1 MRHLK
6 RIYLRFIILSLL
18 AGVSLFKV
26 YAQEGVVVDKIIAKV
41 DDFIV
46 LKSDLEKAYI
56 EFLSRGEFRGSNAR
70 CQILENLVV
79 NKMLVAKSL
88 IDSIEVSDE
97 EVQAMLSQKMDYL
110 ISQLGTVEELEA
122 YYGKTMEQFE
132 SELFD
137 MEKEQLI
144 IQRMQ
149 SEITSGLKVSPAE
162 VKKFFNNIPRDSLPY
177 FSTQV
182 KVGQIVKNPEPGKKQ
197 KEKVRKQLNEIRS
210 RILNGESFEAL
221 ARQYSE
227 DPGSGAKGG
236 QLPFYKRGDLAP
248 EFEATAMTLEPGE
261 LSMPVET
268 DFGLHLIELQEKRGN
283 TFRSRH
289 ILIIPKP
296 SEEDI
301 LKAEQFLD
309 SLRNMIMLDSITFQ
323 AAAKEY
329 SDDKSTSG
337 NGGYMLDAKGAALVP
352 IDQLDPNIFFTLDT
366 MEVGTLS
373 EPLEFQQPDGS
384 TAYRIIDYQKRVPP
398 HQANL
403 KQDYQRIATAALE
416 AKKAKILNE
425 WFESA
430 RENVYIEIDPEYDY
444 CHLLEQ

>member
-162 VKKFFNNIPRDSLPY
+162 VKKFFNIPHVTITSQRDVHVSC
-177 FSTQV
+177 S
-182 KVGQIVKNPEPGKKQ
+182 
-197 KEKVRKQLNEIRS
+197 
-210 RILNGESFEAL
+210 
-221 ARQYSE
+221 
-227 DPGSGAKGG
+227 
-236 QLPFYKRGDLAP
+236 
-248 EFEATAMTLEPGE
+248 
-261 LSMPVET
+261 
-268 DFGLHLIELQEKRGN
+268 
-283 TFRSRH
+283 
-289 ILIIPKP
+289 ILI
-296 SEEDI
+296 
-301 LKAEQFLD
+301 
-309 SLRNMIMLDSITFQ
+309 R
-323 AAAKEY
+323 
-329 SDDKSTSG
+329 
-337 NGGYMLDAKGAALVP
+337 
-352 IDQLDPNIFFTLDT
+352 
-366 MEVGTLS
+366 
-373 EPLEFQQPDGS
+373 
-384 TAYRIIDYQKRVPP
+384 
-398 HQANL
+398 
-403 KQDYQRIATAALE
+403 
-416 AKKAKILNE
+416 
-425 WFESA
+425 
-430 RENVYIEIDPEYDY
+430 
-444 CHLLEQ
+444 